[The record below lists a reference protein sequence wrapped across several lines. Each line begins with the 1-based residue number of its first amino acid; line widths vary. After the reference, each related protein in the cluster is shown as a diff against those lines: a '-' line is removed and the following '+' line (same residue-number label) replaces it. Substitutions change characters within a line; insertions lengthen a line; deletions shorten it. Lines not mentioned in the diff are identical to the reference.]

1 MAVLAVFD
9 DVKADKRL
17 YYLIFGE
24 SLLNDG
30 VTCVLFEG
38 KNYLVPVLQFHNMS
52 VQASRD

>member
-30 VTCVLFEG
+30 VTCVLFEVRT
-38 KNYLVPVLQFHNMS
+38 KETL
-52 VQASRD
+52 